1 MFQTCHSCE
10 VPKGP
15 NAGIH
20 QIYNFYSHAV
30 KWIPELRALRPFG
43 PRMTRVDYLRQ
54 ICPLL
59 ISNSRFLRRYDEK
72 NTLLYYN
79 TDLLC
84 Q

>member
-1 MFQTCHSCE
+1 MAQTCHSCK
-10 VPKGP
+10 VPKGT

-43 PRMTRVDYLRQ
+43 PRMTRVAYLRQ

-59 ISNSRFLRRYDEK
+59 ISNAGSIRHYFK
-72 NTLLYYN
+72 KT
-79 TDLLC
+79 
-84 Q
+84 